1 MTQKADVNADS
12 PAKEDSWL
20 AGLLR
25 RFSISGHF
33 LDPRFFGNW
42 RQYLFQCLFVTATMV
57 VVLALLDSVSETVLV
72 AALGASSVV
81 AFSAPSLRASRP
93 RCLIGGYL
101 VGVAVGC
108 GMSLLVTAAG
118 GLVSLDEHSSRIL
131 LGAIAVGLA
140 MFIMVATNTEHPPG
154 AAIAFGLVLHEWDL
168 LTIVVVLAGISA
180 ISLIKE
186 LARGRLIDLL

>member
-1 MTQKADVNADS
+1 MDQKADMNPDT
-12 PAKEDSWL
+12 PATERNWL
-20 AGLLR
+20 VGLLG
-25 RFSISGHF
+25 RFKINGHI

-42 RQYLFQCLFVTATMV
+42 RQYVFQCLFVTATMMV
-57 VVLALLDSVSETVLV
+57 ILALLDSVHETVLV

-101 VGVAVGC
+101 VGVIVGC
-108 GMSLLVTAAG
+108 SMSLLVTAGG
-118 GLVSLDEHSSRIL
+118 GLVSLDEHSSRVL

-140 MFIMVATNTEHPPG
+140 MLVMVTTNTEHPPG
-154 AAIAFGLVLHEWDL
+154 AAIAFGLVFQEWDL

-180 ISLIKE
+180 ISFIKE
-186 LARGRLIDLL
+186 AARGRLIDLL

>member
-1 MTQKADVNADS
+1 MEQKVDAR
-12 PAKEDSWL
+12 PASSAQKRGSLIRWL
-20 AGLLR
+20 H
-25 RFSISGHF
+25 RFNPNGHI

-42 RQYLFQCLFVTATMV
+42 RQYVFQCLFVTATMM
-57 VVLALLDSVSETVLV
+57 VVLTLLDSVHETVLV
-72 AALGASSVV
+72 AALGASSMV

-101 VGVAVGC
+101 VGVVVGC

-118 GLVSLDEHSSRIL
+118 GLVSLDEHSSRVL
-131 LGAIAVGLA
+131 LGAVAVGLA
-140 MFIMVATNTEHPPG
+140 MFIMVATNTEHPPA

-180 ISLIKE
+180 ISVIKE
-186 LARGRLIDLL
+186 AVRGRLIDLL